1 MFPFRSIYPLSLIN
15 SHFDVGVG
23 AGSKSLRS
31 ATRIDFSRYGVYE
44 QCTRINVVEKA
55 RGGGIGRER
64 EPKSVGG
71 KKSWRRE
78 RKGKSGAKKNVVLYF
93 FGGNARKLT
102 FSSNLFSFAS
112 REFLYLIEE

>member
-64 EPKSVGG
+64 EPNSVGG

-78 RKGKSGAKKNVVLYF
+78 KVERRRTLSYIVWR
-93 FGGNARKLT
+93 NARKLT

>member
-15 SHFDVGVG
+15 SHFDVGAVG

-55 RGGGIGRER
+55 RGGGSRKGTEECGWKEKLETR
-64 EPKSVGG
+64 K
-71 KKSWRRE
+71 E
-78 RKGKSGAKKNVVLYF
+78 RKKWSEEERCPIF
-93 FGGNARKLT
+93 FWRNARKLT

>member
-55 RGGGIGRER
+55 RGGGSRKGTEECGWKEKLETR
-64 EPKSVGG
+64 K
-71 KKSWRRE
+71 E
-78 RKGKSGAKKNVVLYF
+78 RKKWSEEERCPIF
-93 FGGNARKLT
+93 FWRKRSETNFFLQP
-102 FSSNLFSFAS
+102 FLFC
-112 REFLYLIEE
+112 E